1 MIFMDI
7 IQFFKEFLFLTV
19 FSNFFTCFWAMPT
32 KWIVTFKRSQTLQ
45 GCGSLLM
52 GDECPMFEEHVGH
65 QLPFNNALL
74 SRRMEISAAPLQ
86 KPNFL
91 EVSGILAKE
100 IGY

>member
-1 MIFMDI
+1 MDV
-7 IQFFKEFLFLTV
+7 IQFFKEYLFLTI
-19 FSNFFTCFWAMPT
+19 FSNFFCCFWAMPT
-32 KWIVTFKRSQTLQ
+32 KWIVTFKRSQALQ

-52 GDECPMFEEHVGH
+52 GDECPMFEERVGH
-65 QLPFNNALL
+65 QLPFDKALL
-74 SRRMEISAAPLQ
+74 SRSMAKSAALLR